1 MSGIFIEKL
10 SFESTDLGIDLDL
23 LLTFDDHP
31 VAGLYKTYYP
41 SVFAVRKFGA
51 ENAFFSDVVFRSQL
65 AFTKTEVSDEH
76 VIQGASASVLINAGQ
91 STTLTKQD
99 DVYSF
104 SEPQYES
111 SVPKANIQ
119 CTINAPSKED
129 IGVGFVEKEGKD
141 PKTALVWR
149 GVGDQER
156 LNVQFT
162 PTLRGYIGTNY
173 KENSLIKDQIETNR
187 LFEENLAHLEENTSW
202 VITYDHASGSFSIDR
217 K

>member
-1 MSGIFIEKL
+1 M
-10 SFESTDLGIDLDL
+10 
-23 LLTFDDHP
+23 
-31 VAGLYKTYYP
+31 
-41 SVFAVRKFGA
+41 
-51 ENAFFSDVVFRSQL
+51 
-65 AFTKTEVSDEH
+65 
-76 VIQGASASVLINAGQ
+76 
-91 STTLTKQD
+91 
-99 DVYSF
+99 
-104 SEPQYES
+104 
-111 SVPKANIQ
+111 PKENIQ